1 MNNNILIIGLPDS
14 SKTTFLAQ
22 LYVRI
27 KKRKGKLR
35 LSKNMDE
42 LNIKAIESAVNA
54 LANGNA
60 TQTTSADDNL
70 EVVLPVTLG
79 QLEFKLICPD
89 YGGEQI
95 RNICDLM
102 EVNQEMQKRTTSSD
116 QWLFF
121 IRPGEIFPEYDLSV
135 TTYQDLQVSRGQEL
149 AIPEFSHQSRF
160 IEILQALIH
169 IKGAGIRNLINIP
182 RLFIVLTCWDELNT
196 EKTPEQIILEKLP
209 LLYDLICTNW
219 GKHEFSFIG
228 LSAQEFPLDTMEAK
242 DKYLDELPENYGYL
256 VLPDGKQDKDLTKL
270 IEIAIAR

>member
-1 MNNNILIIGLPDS
+1 MNNNVLIIGLPDS
-14 SKTTFLAQ
+14 GKTTFLAQ

-35 LSKNMDE
+35 LSKNTDE

-60 TQTTSADDNL
+60 TTTTSADDNL

-79 QLEFKLICPD
+79 DLEFKLVCPD

-95 RNICDLM
+95 RNIGDLL
-102 EVNQEMQKRTTSSD
+102 EVNPEMQKRTKSSD

-121 IRPGEIFPEYDLSV
+121 IRPGEIFPAYDLSLA
-135 TTYQDLQVSRGQEL
+135 TYQDLQVGRDKEL
-149 AIPEFSHQSRF
+149 AIPELSHQSRL

-169 IKGAGIRNLINIP
+169 FKGTGIKNLIVNP

-196 EKTPEQIILEKLP
+196 ETTPEQIILEKLP

-219 GKHEFSFIG
+219 GKHEFSFLG
-228 LSAQEFPLDTMEAK
+228 LSSQEFSLDTQEAK
-242 DKYLDELPENYGYL
+242 DKYLDELPENHGYL
-256 VLPDGKQDKDLTKL
+256 VLPDGSKDKDLTKL
-270 IEIAIAR
+270 IEIAIAQ